1 MPMKSASRRSLLQVR
16 ILLRLKQGPART
28 ISELAVAVGARRP
41 SVSRSLKT
49 LRNDEL
55 VEDGRNGWTLT
66 LAGEEEAK
74 RCNQELS
81 RVADSLR
88 RTFKGVNSE
97 NTNSSEGSESD
108 TSAKEAS
115 SGMSPYA
122 TGGGGVTFERKVA
135 VQYLAQLLVGDSAVE
150 FGEGRCAVSVAFQ
163 QALDHPVDDLV
174 VCAARPEELQPSW
187 EIALEVRR
195 SPNLVLSDEPTQG
208 LIRKFVRALIDGQ
221 PDGLERRLGLVVA
234 GTQTHAQQ
242 LGKLADLAAAQMDA
256 PGFFKLVRTPNKFDS
271 GVRNRLGQIEKLV
284 ERALKDL
291 DGTEPDTELVGE
303 RTWQLLSRL
312 VVLMPRLESP
322 DETDWSAVENS
333 LIAVSRTS
341 SLEGA
346 SRLRDRLVALAS
358 DYSPKAAR
366 VDLKLLR
373 RDAYEVLELEIRR
386 HKQGWSALNHLHEMA
401 LEPVRDEIATNDK
414 ARRLSLDRSTAR
426 RELVATVS
434 DSAAV
439 LVSGDSG
446 VGKSALTLLS
456 LTAAP
461 AADSEGAQAL
471 CINLRHV
478 PRLTLDFEDKLSCPL
493 SALLSELSAPQR
505 VLVVDVAD
513 AVTEGMEDAF
523 RYLVDAAVESQVK
536 VVAVTSI
543 DSVQVVRDILTDRFG
558 AGVAEYA
565 VKPLTDTELDDIV
578 TAFPELE
585 GLKDNPR
592 SRELLRRL
600 VVVDL
605 LVRGHLTGV
614 PLSDADAMD
623 QVWSGLVRRRERSD
637 RGYPDAREVVLL
649 RLAALSLS
657 GGERLDVIS
666 GLDANAISGL
676 QQDGLLQPS
685 LDNLSMIGPDFSHD
699 EVRRYA
705 IARLLLAELDP
716 TSRILSAGA
725 PRWVLGAARLSCQ
738 ALLDELDTA
747 ARPLRGRFA
756 KLQAS
761 FDRLV
766 EAGYG
771 ARWGDV
777 PCEALITLADPSGV
791 LRDAWPKLQ
800 NDDATGLRRLARLV
814 NQRLRDDNGIVDP
827 VAIEP
832 IVELLLEDNTP
843 WRSGEYASDLLREW
857 LSGHAFAGTS
867 AGHPLRILLRERL
880 VEACIAGDRRLE
892 EEREAAAAARAA
904 RTPEEVERVH
914 RLEESHPE
922 LFTEIG
928 YGGRRRRQRP
938 EVPRECRDE
947 VFLELLALLGPD
959 LGDDGEAILRR
970 VARDAPSWLAPAVE
984 ETFTGLALS
993 QYRPGL
999 LAQLTEAYYLDD
1011 EADGAGLH
1019 DDGVRHH
1026 RVRRGGLFMPHAA
1039 WHRGPFMSLFPTNF
1053 RGGVAVLNRLLNH
1066 AALHRARTLARLSS
1080 MSHRLGDIDVSPY
1093 QADLNITGTRR
1104 LYVGDEHVWMWYRG
1118 TGVGPYPCMS
1128 ALQALER
1135 TCDRIIK
1142 DGIPIKTLVPLL
1154 LNGCENLAMVGLVVG
1169 ILVRHLE
1176 VAGNLLDPYL
1186 TEPFIWSLESRRV
1199 ANEHTANSEG
1209 IEAPERRKWFL
1220 REAAMAMTLRA
1231 GDERVQELQT
1241 LGETLVERARR
1252 RMEQGRDADS
1262 AEEEASS
1269 GEDIEQQLAKFRA
1282 WASSLDRSK
1291 FQVHEAPDGL
1301 RIQATPPEEV
1311 LQALQHDN
1319 EELERVAEEIRL
1331 TNRYFFKLN
1340 EVGSEAIEP
1349 DELTADIAFARKLL
1363 ENPPS
1368 LLSAHGPLDVPALVA
1383 AAALEAYLLR
1393 GVDVP
1398 NDALVF
1404 VVDTVLRVSEGEVPP
1419 GPYEFEETYFEQ
1431 GADRS
1436 AARVLPLL
1444 LMPAAAHLRAVFDG
1458 ADGSATFKRA
1468 STAGLRIA
1476 QAVANEVR
1484 LHLALGLDHLWAT
1497 SCTQDGPCH
1506 HQVGWQIATETM
1518 RDCALGDWIPETGVR
1533 SVTVLDEPLAE
1544 SLANTADDS
1553 ILPSRLDASIRAL
1566 APAAKANICVS
1577 TSACDLLTALLVAQR
1592 RSLLNYENNMD
1603 QRGTHSLVSARALLT
1618 LAQHGDDAAIYEH
1631 IDAYADNSALLGN
1644 LLYALSAAAEE
1655 TPDCAATARRVW
1667 PSVVRHVLDLHN
1679 RGHVQFR
1686 KDFYGEMALAALI
1699 PNAAYEAQ
1707 YLYREL
1713 QEQPIV
1719 WWEPLAL
1726 RSEVEAW
1733 LAPAAGNALCVDQLI
1748 GFLRMLAPDDQA
1760 RVGLPWVANLVL
1772 ASPGNGAKGS
1782 YLVATW
1788 LIETRSAAESAG
1800 LSPQWQQVVD
1810 ALVVEGVTQ
1819 LAPYSE

>member
-1 MPMKSASRRSLLQVR
+1 M
-16 ILLRLKQGPART
+16 
-28 ISELAVAVGARRP
+28 
-41 SVSRSLKT
+41 
-49 LRNDEL
+49 
-55 VEDGRNGWTLT
+55 T
-66 LAGEEEAK
+66 LAGEEEAE

-88 RTFKGVNSE
+88 RTLKGVRSE
-97 NTNSSEGSESD
+97 STNSSEGSESD

-122 TGGGGVTFERKVA
+122 TGGGGVTFEWKVA
-135 VQYLAQLLVGDSAVE
+135 AQYLARLLVGDSAVE

-163 QALDHPVDDLV
+163 QAPDHPVDDLV
-174 VCAARPEELQPSW
+174 VCAARPEELEPSW

-195 SPNLVLSDEPTQG
+195 SPNLVSCDESTQG

-271 GVRNRLGQIEKLV
+271 GVRNRLDQIEKLV

-291 DGTEPDTELVGE
+291 DGTEPDTELVWE

-322 DETDWSAVENS
+322 DETDWSAVLNS
-333 LIAVSRTS
+333 LITVARTS
-341 SLEGA
+341 DLQGT

-358 DYSPKAAR
+358 DYSPKSAR
-366 VDLKLLR
+366 MDLTLLR
-373 RDAYEVLELEIRR
+373 RDAYEVLDLEVRR
-386 HKQGWSALNHLHEMA
+386 HKQGWSALDHLHEMA
-401 LEPVRDEIATNDK
+401 LELVRDEIATNDK

-461 AADSEGAQAL
+461 AADPEGAQAL

-637 RGYPDAREVVLL
+637 RGYPDAREAVLL

-666 GLDANAISGL
+666 GLDATAISGL
-676 QQDGLLQPS
+676 RQDGLLQLS
-685 LDNLSMIGPDFSHD
+685 LENPFMTGPDFSHD

-705 IARLLLAELDP
+705 VARLLLAERDP
-716 TSRILSAGA
+716 TSRILSSGA
-725 PRWVLGAARLSCQ
+725 PRWTLGAARLACQ
-738 ALLDELDTA
+738 ALLDQPDTA
-747 ARPLRGRFA
+747 ATPLRGRFA

-761 FDRLV
+761 FDQLV
-766 EAGYG
+766 TAGYG

-777 PCEALITLADPSGV
+777 PGEALITLADSTAV
-791 LRDAWPKLQ
+791 LRDAWPELRADDSAGLQ
-800 NDDATGLRRLARLV
+800 RLARLV
-814 NQRLRDDNGIVDP
+814 KQRLRKDTSIVDP
-827 VAIEP
+827 IAIEP
-832 IVELLLEDNTP
+832 IIKQLLDDETP
-843 WRSGEYASDLLREW
+843 WRLGSYAEDLMREW
-857 LSGHAFAGTS
+857 LQGHAIAGTS
-867 AGHPLRILLRERL
+867 AGHPQRILLRGRL

-892 EEREAAAAARAA
+892 EEREAAAAARSS

-914 RLEESHPE
+914 RFAESHPE

-959 LGDDGEAILRR
+959 LGEHGEAVLRR
-970 VARDAPSWLAPAVE
+970 VARDAPWSLAPALE
-984 ETFTGLALS
+984 EPLVALGLAS
-993 QYRPGL
+993 YRRGL
-999 LAQLTEAYYLDD
+999 LARLTEAYYLD
-1011 EADGAGLH
+1011 EE
-1019 DDGVRHH
+1019 DDGSEFGNDGIRRHRAR
-1026 RVRRGGLFMPHAA
+1026 RVGALPLAA
-1039 WHRGPFMSLFPTNF
+1039 WYRGPFMSLFQSDF
-1053 RGGVAVLNRLLNH
+1053 RDGVAVLNRMLNH
-1066 AALHRARTLARLSS
+1066 AALNRARSLARLDL
-1080 MSHRLGDIDVSPY
+1080 MSPGLEDRDIASFRET
-1093 QADLNITGTRR
+1093 LEITGTSR
-1104 LYVGDEHVWMWYRG
+1104 LYVGDGHVWNCYRG
-1118 TGVGPYPCMS
+1118 TGVGPYPCVS
-1128 ALQALER
+1128 AQQALER
-1135 TCDRIIK
+1135 VCDQLIK
-1142 DGIPIKTLVPLL
+1142 AGFPIRTLVSLL
-1154 LNGCENLAMVGLVVG
+1154 LDGCENLAMVGLIVG

-1176 VAGNLLDPYL
+1176 VADNLLDPYL
-1186 TEPFIWSLESRRV
+1186 TEPLVWSYEFARV
-1199 ANEHTANSEG
+1199 ASEHSGLVATPDE
-1209 IEAPERRKWFL
+1209 IEAPERRKWSL
-1220 REAAMAMTLRA
+1220 REVAMFMALRA
-1231 GDERVQELQT
+1231 GGERAANLKA

-1252 RMEQGRDADS
+1252 SIGQGQDAD
-1262 AEEEASS
+1262 AADREAKR
-1269 GEDIEQQLAKFRA
+1269 GADIELQLATVKG
-1282 WASSLDRSK
+1282 WASSLDRGR

-1311 LQALQHDN
+1311 LQALRHDN

-1349 DELTADIAFARKLL
+1349 DELTADIASARKLL
-1363 ENPPS
+1363 DNPPS
-1368 LLSAHGPLDVPALVA
+1368 LLSAHGPLDMPALVA

-1431 GADRS
+1431 GSDRS

-1444 LMPAAAHLRAVFDG
+1444 LMPAAAQLRAVFDG

-1468 STAGLRIA
+1468 STAGLKIA
-1476 QAVANEVR
+1476 RAVANEVR
-1484 LHLALGLDHLWAT
+1484 LHLARGLDHLWAT
-1497 SCTQDGPCH
+1497 PCIQDGPCH
-1506 HQVGWQIATETM
+1506 HRVGWQIATETM
-1518 RDCALGDWIPETGVR
+1518 RDCALGGWIPETGMR
-1533 SVTVLDEPLAE
+1533 SVTVLDEPLTE

-1566 APAAKANICVS
+1566 APAATANICVS
-1577 TSACDLLTALLVAQR
+1577 TSARDFLTILLSAQR
-1592 RSLLNYENNMD
+1592 RSLLSHENNMD
-1603 QRGTHSLVSARALLT
+1603 QRGTHSLVSARALLM
-1618 LAQHGDDAAIYEH
+1618 LAQHGHDTVVYEH
-1631 IDAYADNSALLGN
+1631 IDAYAGTSTLLGN

-1655 TPDCAATARRVW
+1655 TPDRAATARRIW
-1667 PSVVRHVLDLHN
+1667 PSVVRQVLDLQSC
-1679 RGHVQFR
+1679 RHVQFR
-1686 KDFYGEMALAALI
+1686 EDFHGEMALAALI
-1699 PNAAYEAQ
+1699 PNAAYESQ

-1713 QEQPIV
+1713 EEQASA

-1733 LAPAAGNALCVDQLI
+1733 LTPAAGNARCVDQLI
-1748 GFLRMLAPDDQA
+1748 GFLRVLVPENQA
-1760 RVGLPWVANLVL
+1760 RVGLPWVATLVL
-1772 ASPGNGAKGS
+1772 ASPGHIAEGS
-1782 YLVATW
+1782 FTLAEW
-1788 LIETRSAAESAG
+1788 LIETRAAAAKAGFSA
-1800 LSPQWQQVVD
+1800 QWQQVVD